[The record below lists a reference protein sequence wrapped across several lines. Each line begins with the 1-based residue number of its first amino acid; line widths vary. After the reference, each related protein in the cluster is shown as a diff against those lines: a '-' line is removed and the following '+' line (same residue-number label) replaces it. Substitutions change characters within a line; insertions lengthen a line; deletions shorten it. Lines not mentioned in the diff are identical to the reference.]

1 MNSIDNYNGE
11 DVLDKAPTGIQGF
24 DEVTFGGLPKG
35 RPTIIIG
42 GPGSGKTLFSMEFLV
57 NGAIKHGEPG
67 VFVAFEETRKDLI
80 KNTHSL
86 GFNIS
91 ELEKQDKL
99 LIDHVRIERSEIEET
114 GEYDLEGLFVRLA
127 YSIDSIGAKRIV
139 LDTIESLFSGL
150 SNELILRAE
159 LRRLFGWLKDKGMTA
174 VITAEKGT
182 ESMTRYG
189 LEEYVSDCV
198 IVLDHRVN
206 AQISTRRLRV
216 VKYRGSMHGANEY
229 PFIID
234 NEGFQLLPITSVGLG
249 YDASIQRYSTGVSEL
264 DVMLSA
270 KGFYKGST
278 IMVSGTPGTGKTSVA
293 CAFAGSVC
301 QKGER
306 CLYFAFEESPN
317 QIFRNMRSIGLNLE
331 SYVERGLL
339 QIHSMRPT
347 FYGLETHLSIMQRI
361 IDKFDPSAVVVDPIS
376 NLISVGVESDVKAML
391 TRMID
396 YLKTRQI
403 TTFFTS
409 LKPLEKG
416 SESSALI
423 SSLIDTWISI
433 ENVNVDFNVKT
444 FIRVIK
450 SRGMAHEKKLR
461 EFHLSDEGIKI
472 V

>member
-1 MNSIDNYNGE
+1 
-11 DVLDKAPTGIQGF
+11 
-24 DEVTFGGLPKG
+24 
-35 RPTIIIG
+35 
-42 GPGSGKTLFSMEFLV
+42 
-57 NGAIKHGEPG
+57 
-67 VFVAFEETRKDLI
+67 
-80 KNTHSL
+80 
-86 GFNIS
+86 
-91 ELEKQDKL
+91 
-99 LIDHVRIERSEIEET
+99 
-114 GEYDLEGLFVRLA
+114 
-127 YSIDSIGAKRIV
+127 
-139 LDTIESLFSGL
+139 
-150 SNELILRAE
+150 
-159 LRRLFGWLKDKGMTA
+159 
-174 VITAEKGT
+174 
-182 ESMTRYG
+182 
-189 LEEYVSDCV
+189 VSDCV

-234 NEGFQLLPITSVGLG
+234 NEGFQLLPITSVGLS

-409 LKPLEKG
+409 LKTLEKK